1 MAVAAVLLVGLVGAV
16 LGMRHVV
23 LSVVPT
29 FLVMAVVLAAVAVAT
44 GMTPGR
50 ALGLAM
56 LLGFVLQAGY
66 LAGVAVRHL
75 LVCARA
81 RALAAPGSAPLET
94 SEKSRV
100 F

>member
-1 MAVAAVLLVGLVGAV
+1 MAVAAVLLIGLVGAV

-23 LSVVPT
+23 LGLVPT
-29 FLVMAVVLAAVAVAT
+29 FVMVSVMLATVAVAT

-50 ALGLAM
+50 AVGLAM

-66 LAGVAVRHL
+66 LTGVAARHL

-81 RALAAPGSAPLET
+81 RALAVARPAPLET
-94 SEKSRV
+94 TGKSRV